1 MTQLLWYYAKVLA
14 KTKNDNTNLETQ
26 LKKGSAGYKGHYKG
40 LIELHFDYCSA
51 VRGGLT
57 RQLSEKL

>member
-26 LKKGSAGYKGHYKG
+26 LSNDPGKKGSNFFCEG
-40 LIELHFDYCSA
+40 LNG
-51 VRGGLT
+51 VNR
-57 RQLSEKL
+57 

>member
-26 LKKGSAGYKGHYKG
+26 LSNDPGKKGKLKEAISFVVTQYA
-40 LIELHFDYCSA
+40 F
-51 VRGGLT
+51 LT
-57 RQLSEKL
+57 